1 MDTQNRK
8 TLEDRLRAVEDTLAI
23 YHLIASHPPA
33 ADTGTDSYYRDAF
46 MPDGTVDLGGGKAAN
61 GNEAIAAVVR
71 TPEHQAAIAGGLCH
85 FAGLPRVVLDGDS
98 ATATSYLQIIT
109 PHKGAAPME
118 VSGHGASTG
127 FRIHRV
133 GANRW
138 ELKRTPDGWKVTR
151 RTLRPLDGSDGAR
164 EILRLA
170 RPPGAQ

>member
-1 MDTQNRK
+1 MSKPPTSA

-33 ADTGTDSYYRDAF
+33 ADTGTDSYYRNTF
-46 MPDGTVDLGGGKAAN
+46 TTDGVIDLGGGKSAN
-61 GNEAIAAVVR
+61 GNEAIAGIVR

-85 FAGLPRVVLDGDS
+85 FAGLPRVVLDGD
-98 ATATSYLQIIT
+98 TAAAISYLQIIT
-109 PHKGAAPME
+109 PHKGASPME
-118 VSGHGASTG
+118 VSGHGTSTG

-138 ELKRTPDGWKVTR
+138 ELKRTPDGWRVTR

-164 EILRLA
+164 ELLRQA
-170 RPPGAQ
+170 VAK

>member
-1 MDTQNRK
+1 MSTPQSPA
-8 TLEDRLRAVEDTLAI
+8 TLEHRLRAVEDTLAI

-33 ADTGTDSYYRDAF
+33 ADTGSDRYYRDAF
-46 MPDGTVDLGGGKAAN
+46 TADGVIDLGGGKAAS
-61 GNEAIAAVVR
+61 GNEAIAAIVR

-85 FAGLPRVVLDGDS
+85 FAGLPRVELDGDT

-118 VSGHGASTG
+118 VPGHGSSTG

-138 ELKRTPDGWKVTR
+138 ELKRTANGWKVVR

-164 EILRLA
+164 ELLRQA
-170 RPPGAQ
+170 VAT

>member
-1 MDTQNRK
+1 MTADR

-46 MPDGTVDLGGGKAAN
+46 TADGVIDLGGGKSAN
-61 GNEAIAAVVR
+61 GNEAIAGIVK

-85 FAGLPRVVLDGDS
+85 FAGLPRVELDGDR
-98 ATATSYLQIIT
+98 ATATSYLQIVT
-109 PHKGAAPME
+109 PDKDGAKKE
-118 VSGHGASTG
+118 LSGHGSSTG

-138 ELKRTPDGWKVTR
+138 ELARSKDGWKVTR
-151 RTLRPLDGSDGAR
+151 RTLRPLDGNDEAR
-164 EILRLA
+164 ALLRQALA
-170 RPPGAQ
+170 K

>member
-1 MDTQNRK
+1 MSKDD
-8 TLEDRLRAVEDTLAI
+8 TLESRLRAVEDTLAI

-33 ADTGTDSYYRDAF
+33 ADTGNGGYYRDAF
-46 MPDGTVDLGGGKAAN
+46 MPDGTVDLGGGKSAN
-61 GNEAIAAVVR
+61 GNEAIAAVVK

-85 FAGLPRVVLDGDS
+85 FAGLPRVELDGDT

-118 VSGHGASTG
+118 VSGHGLSSG

-138 ELKRTPDGWKVTR
+138 ELKRTANGWKVTR

-164 EILRLA
+164 ELLRQA
-170 RPPGAQ
+170 AAG